1 MAKGGTTYTT
11 FEAEFAKLRQ
21 DAIELAKT
29 QGIDPY
35 EYIMGGLNNLKG
47 VAETLGPEAVKQY
60 NDEVVRFLGSDNN
73 NGLANVLRDA
83 SEAQKKKILADK
95 QRSDEAAKKEK
106 NKKHGYAG
114 WETTYKQLYGGDK
127 NVDKNKVFLRDKVIL
142 PAAAGAANGIANVT
156 NSVAGAAAAKHSIL
170 GNAMQAMHNTSVF
183 NDLAAQTRAARE
195 ANYNTRRAAREQMK
209 AATINGISN
218 AIGSGLNTAAGIAN
232 QLAYNE
238 SAAVDKAQAA
248 TMQKNEQPTGDFYR
262 NEMQMRRFSREDNR

>member
-11 FEAEFAKLRQ
+11 FEAEFARLRQ
-21 DAIELAKT
+21 DAIELAET

-35 EYIMGGLNNLKG
+35 EYIMDGLNNLKG

-83 SEAQKKKILADK
+83 SEAQRKKIIADK
-95 QRSDEAAKKEK
+95 QRSDAAAEKEK
-106 NKKHGYAG
+106 NKSHGYEG
-114 WETTYKQLYGGDK
+114 WEETYKQLYGK
-127 NVDKNKVFLRDKVIL
+127 NINKDSVFLRDKVIL

-156 NSVAGAAAAKHSIL
+156 NSIAGANAAKHSIL

-262 NEMQMRRFSREDNR
+262 NEMQMRRYGREDNR

>member
-11 FEAEFAKLRQ
+11 FEAEFQHLQEKAEEVANNGGDYNDFILRNLAGMRKTAELLGPAAVQ
-21 DAIELAKT
+21 DYEANLAQFMATKN
-29 QGIDPY
+29 
-35 EYIMGGLNNLKG
+35 GGLHG
-47 VAETLGPEAVKQY
+47 M
-60 NDEVVRFLGSDNN
+60 
-73 NGLANVLRDA
+73 LADSADA
-83 SEAQKKKILADK
+83 QAAKIIADK
-95 QRSDEAAKKEK
+95 QQSDEAAKKEK
-106 NKKHGYAG
+106 NKKRGYAG
-114 WETTYKQLYGGDK
+114 WESTYKQLYGGDK
-127 NVDKNKVFLRDKVIL
+127 NIDKNKVFLRDKVIL

-156 NSVAGAAAAKHSIL
+156 NSVAGANAAKHSIL

-218 AIGSGLNTAAGIAN
+218 AIGSGLNAAAGIAN